1 MNTTE
6 SKIANPLNHY
16 KIPND
21 VSHDR
26 TLSLEEKIKT
36 LDNWLNDIE
45 LRQHAEEES
54 MASQHDLRDEVD
66 ALRRLLRTYRAHQE
80 HTHH

>member
-1 MNTTE
+1 MTPTE

-16 KIPND
+16 RLPND

-45 LRQHAEEES
+45 LRQHAEEENMPS
-54 MASQHDLRDEVD
+54 LHELYDEVD
-66 ALRRLLRTYRAHQE
+66 TLRRLLRTYRTHKE
-80 HTHH
+80 HTRH

>member
-16 KIPND
+16 KLPND

-26 TLSLEEKIKT
+26 TLSLDEKIKI
-36 LDNWLNDIE
+36 LDNWQNDIE
-45 LRQHAEEES
+45 LRQHAEEEN
-54 MASQHDLRDEVD
+54 MASLHELRDEVD
-66 ALRRLLRTYRAHQE
+66 TLRRLLRTYRTHQE
-80 HTHH
+80 HTRH